1 MERKD
6 PLTGE
11 VFIPKRSNQKFVSRQ
26 TQVMYNNQLAA
37 QKRNAKSLTDKL
49 LDKNRNILKT
59 ILGRDKEVVKS
70 FDFLRGAGFD
80 FFIQTKN
87 LVKNGKK
94 HICVYEFA
102 YCVTDDKKIKIF
114 KHE

>member
-11 VFIPKRSNQKFVSRQ
+11 VFTPKRTNQKFASRR
-26 TQVMYNNQLAA
+26 TQIMYNNQVAS
-37 QKRNAKSLTDKL
+37 QKRKAKSNTDKK

-59 ILGRDKEVVKS
+59 ILGQEKEIIKS
-70 FDFLRGAGFD
+70 VDFLNGAGFD
-80 FFIQTKN
+80 FFIQTNN
-87 LVKNGKK
+87 LMKNGIKY
-94 HICVYEFA
+94 ICVYEFA
-102 YCVTDDKKIKIF
+102 YCLTENRKIKIF